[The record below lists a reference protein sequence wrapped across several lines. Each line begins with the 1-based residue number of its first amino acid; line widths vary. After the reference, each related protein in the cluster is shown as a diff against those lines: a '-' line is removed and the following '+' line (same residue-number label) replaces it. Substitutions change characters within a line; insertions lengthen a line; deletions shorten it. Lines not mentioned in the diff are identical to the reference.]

1 MTSRDLIQQR
11 TTAQSGDTVWKDSPL
26 VTAAL
31 QGKLAVLDGIHRV
44 HPSTLAVIY
53 RLVQNRELQLHDGK
67 RLMGTD
73 RYDAMK
79 EKLKKSDEE
88 MKSSGIL
95 KIHPSFRIVGLA
107 EPPFLNSSAGQW
119 LNSELLSLFL
129 FHEMRPLDK
138 TEEIHI
144 IRSKVV

>member
-1 MTSRDLIQQR
+1 
-11 TTAQSGDTVWKDSPL
+11 
-26 VTAAL
+26 
-31 QGKLAVLDGIHRV
+31 
-44 HPSTLAVIY
+44 
-53 RLVQNRELQLHDGK
+53 
-67 RLMGTD
+67 MGAD
-73 RYDAMK
+73 RYDTIK

-95 KIHPSFRIVGLA
+95 KIHPAFRLVSLA
-107 EPPFLNSSAGQW
+107 EPPILNSSAGQW

-138 TEEIHI
+138 TEEIHV